1 MDAFNDLKR
10 ADRESGEGSEVLYT
24 LLSPMRRNVQL
35 ARRTRI
41 RLAADIKERTQ
52 YDWFSVARIYE
63 TKGQDDQAMK
73 AFEES
78 IKLDSNYAKAWF
90 YKAKL
95 HYKLGQK
102 DQAKDCVN
110 RVLELKPD
118 WEKYIKKYLP
128 DI

>member
-1 MDAFNDLKR
+1 M
-10 ADRESGEGSEVLYT
+10 
-24 LLSPMRRNVQL
+24 
-35 ARRTRI
+35 
-41 RLAADIKERTQ
+41 AADIKDRTQ

-63 TKGQDDQAMK
+63 TKGQDNEAMK

-78 IKLDSNYAKAWF
+78 IKLDPNYAKAWF

-102 DQAKDCVN
+102 DQVKECVS
-110 RVLELKPD
+110 RVLELKPE
-118 WEKYIKKYLP
+118 WEKYIQKYLP